1 MPPKKKPDPLPFD
14 VRQGLT
20 SASNAEAD
28 LLCPG
33 RHLAQRGLT
42 SSDSKDAASGTLVH
56 AAFAGTME
64 AETLS
69 GPQRKTVERGKVI
82 EQYVALN
89 WFDAHGDDLAGEGGA
104 IEKRAHRELRLW
116 AYLNGQKIHSGGID
130 ALWLAGNMKYALIE
144 DLKSLFGDIED
155 AASNQQLRDYAALV
169 YLNYG
174 CEQVSV
180 FINQPNVR
188 WKLEDQKLITYEAAD
203 LERAAKEMKERVL
216 ASQKLDAPR
225 VPGKKQCN
233 FCLAAGTS
241 RCPES
246 LSVVSEFSWQYKDSW
261 AFWEPSRRGSFI
273 DTAKTTV
280 KLAEKALDVA
290 KSELKKD
297 PSWAEGWRVTDD
309 QAVRS
314 VESAAEAV
322 EALTDAFADCAN
334 LIREDIAASCKLS
347 ITDLEAIHAK
357 YSKADTAE
365 DRRAEFKVLF
375 GHLIKTSTRSGS
387 LKEVKVEKAPKKV
400 DDEVPF

>member
-1 MPPKKKPDPLPFD
+1 MPPKKKPEEPLPFD
-14 VRQGLT
+14 PRQGLT

-42 SSDSKDAASGTLVH
+42 SDDSKDSASGTLVH
-56 AAFAGTME
+56 AAFAGTQSF
-64 AETLS
+64 ETLS
-69 GPQRKTVERGKVI
+69 SAQRKTTQRGKDIEYHVVERWFMGHGNDFAEMGEI
-82 EQYVALN
+82 ETYN
-89 WFDAHGDDLAGEGGA
+89 A
-104 IEKRAHRELRLW
+104 IDKRAHRELRLW

-130 ALWLAGNMKYALIE
+130 ALWLTGNMKYALIE

-225 VPGKKQCN
+225 IPGRKQCN

-246 LSVVSEFSWQYKDSW
+246 LAQIALFSASYSDSW
-261 AFWEPSRRGSFI
+261 AFWEPKMRGAFVACS
-273 DTAKTTV
+273 KTVIKT
-280 KLAEKALDVA
+280 AEKALDVA

-297 PSWAEGWRVTDD
+297 PAWAEGWRVTDD
-309 QAVRS
+309 QTVRS
-314 VESAAEAV
+314 VESAGEAV
-322 EALTDAFADCAN
+322 AALTEAFEDSAAD
-334 LIREDIAASCKLS
+334 IRRDIAASCKLS
-347 ITDLEAIHAK
+347 ITDLEEIHAK
-357 YSKADTAE
+357 YSKAETQE

-387 LKEVKVEKAPKKV
+387 LKEVK
-400 DDEVPF
+400 

>member
-1 MPPKKKPDPLPFD
+1 MPPKKKPEEPLPFD
-14 VRQGLT
+14 VRNGLT

-33 RHLAQRGLT
+33 RHLAQRGLV
-42 SSDSKDAASGTLVH
+42 SADSKDAASGTLVH
-56 AAFAGTME
+56 AAFAGALE
-64 AETLS
+64 ANNLS
-69 GPQRKTVERGKVI
+69 GPQRKTVQRGKEI
-82 EQYVALN
+82 EHLLVSE
-89 WFDAHGDDLAGEGGA
+89 WFVKQGVTSDSLRLDPNKGQWHEE
-104 IEKRAHRELRLW
+104 IQKRAHRELRLW

-225 VPGKKQCN
+225 IPGKKQCN

-246 LSVVSEFSWQYKDSW
+246 LAAIK
-261 AFWEPSRRGSFI
+261 AFHRDEEELGGGWEYWEPKERGNYIAICKEVES
-273 DTAKTTV
+273 
-280 KLAEKALDVA
+280 LAEKALKLA
-290 KSELKKD
+290 KEEIKKD
-297 PSWAEGWRVTDD
+297 GGWAVGWKVTDD
-309 QAVRS
+309 QTVRS
-314 VESAAEAV
+314 VESAGEAV
-322 EALTDAFADCAN
+322 AALTEAFDDSASD
-334 LIREDIAASCKLS
+334 IRHDIAASCKLS

-357 YSKADTAE
+357 YSKAETPE

-387 LKEVKVEKAPKKV
+387 LKEVK
-400 DDEVPF
+400 